1 MGSKKDFS
9 DSALNMIEM
18 MDGAPAQD
26 RAAASV
32 KRPVAKTA
40 KTSAPAASASAPA
53 SSAPAASPAPAAGD
67 AARRGRPPLPDGV
80 EKRVRR
86 VNLLVTPSLA
96 DDFAILARCRNL
108 SMNSLMVRLME
119 EAVRADAAKIAL
131 FRQNFG

>member
-40 KTSAPAASASAPA
+40 KTSAPADSAPA